1 MSFTELDEILQ
12 LKIKKGLRQKGFELS
27 LLSNA
32 KVTLNDSLDV
42 DALYCDEYEV
52 LFENNNVKKI
62 NSF

>member
-27 LLSNA
+27 LLSSA